1 LLNQTHKDF
10 QLVISNNCSTDQT
23 SKIIEEYRDKFENV
37 IVENQNQNMG
47 LPWNFNR
54 VVNLSN
60 GKYFMWVPHDDFHEP
75 SFITET
81 LNLLESDDSVVLAM
95 SLSEAVLT
103 SRKETLWVASL
114 DSFRHCV
121 TPLQRYKEA
130 AQNFPAVAMYGIYNR
145 AAMLRAGLLPGII
158 GGDLIF
164 IRALSL
170 QGQFRSGNKVLFTR
184 KARDS
189 WNTRETDR
197 LVFLGKEAN
206 SGGLIVPA
214 GLLVLK
220 KDLNNIVSANLDLAT
235 KIRLFTHIIYVSI
248 GKYLKRKIA
257 QTLILL
263 QPINKRKAVALKLY
277 NSWFTNPN
285 IVEYSSENF
294 YRRIIVP
301 SLRLTNKI

>member
-1 LLNQTHKDF
+1 
-10 QLVISNNCSTDQT
+10 
-23 SKIIEEYRDKFENV
+23 
-37 IVENQNQNMG
+37 
-47 LPWNFNR
+47 
-54 VVNLSN
+54 
-60 GKYFMWVPHDDFHEP
+60 
-75 SFITET
+75 
-81 LNLLESDDSVVLAM
+81 
-95 SLSEAVLT
+95 
-103 SRKETLWVASL
+103 
-114 DSFRHCV
+114 V